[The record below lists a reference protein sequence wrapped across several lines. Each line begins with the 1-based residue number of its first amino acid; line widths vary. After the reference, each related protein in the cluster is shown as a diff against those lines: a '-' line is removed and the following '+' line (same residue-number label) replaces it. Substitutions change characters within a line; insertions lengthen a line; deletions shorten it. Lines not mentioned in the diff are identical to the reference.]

1 MSRSSILNFES
12 LRGVRMR
19 LPATL
24 LAVAGL
30 VLALELTVRLWPE
43 QKLMPVQS
51 QMGEIFFMEQQ
62 VLPKFNAPKIVFLG
76 SSRIRRAIVPKLL
89 DQKLNLPEGSTI
101 NLGLAMARVYE
112 SLFFYER
119 NQEKLKHAKVVV
131 FNTDEWHLSTG
142 PRMKNALYEIHGP
155 LLERLRFPEE
165 QRTRL
170 FMDGLLNQR
179 LELQLIPGALFG
191 RKHDEQTLALDEN
204 KQVLAPARADKK
216 FTGSYKE
223 VETFYHNFNV
233 HPVMV
238 GHIRHL
244 AELVRANG
252 SQFVLMQL
260 PNRASYQAQVQST
273 HSEDF
278 AAERVALVNLAKELH
293 VPLHFYLLPEELGL
307 SDNDYEDY
315 GHLKPA
321 GARIVTE
328 KIAEWPEFK

>member
-12 LRGVRMR
+12 LQGVRPR

-30 VLALELTVRLWPE
+30 VLALELAVRLWPE
-43 QKLMPVQS
+43 RKLMPVQS
-51 QMGEIFFMEQQ
+51 QMGEIFFMENE
-62 VLPKFNAPKIVFLG
+62 VLPKFNAPKIIFLG
-76 SSRIRRAIVPKLL
+76 SSRIRRAIVPKVL
-89 DQKLNLPEGSTI
+89 DQKLNLPEGSTV

-119 NQEKLKHAKVVV
+119 NQDRLMQAKIVV
-131 FNTDEWHLSTG
+131 FNTDEWHVSTG

-155 LLERLRFPEE
+155 LLERLKFPED

-179 LELQLIPGALFG
+179 IELQLIPGALFG

-204 KQVLAPARADKK
+204 NQVLAPARADKK

-233 HPVMV
+233 HPVML
-238 GHIRHL
+238 GHIRRL

-252 SQFVLMQL
+252 GKFILMQL
-260 PNRASYQAQVQST
+260 PNRASYQAEVQRA

-278 AAERVALVNLAKELH
+278 AAERAALEKLANDLK
-293 VPLHFYLLPEELGL
+293 VPLHFYLLPEDLGL
-307 SDNDYEDY
+307 SDSDYEDY
-315 GHLKPA
+315 GHLKPS
-321 GARIVTE
+321 GARIVTGR
-328 KIAEWPEFK
+328 IAEWPELK